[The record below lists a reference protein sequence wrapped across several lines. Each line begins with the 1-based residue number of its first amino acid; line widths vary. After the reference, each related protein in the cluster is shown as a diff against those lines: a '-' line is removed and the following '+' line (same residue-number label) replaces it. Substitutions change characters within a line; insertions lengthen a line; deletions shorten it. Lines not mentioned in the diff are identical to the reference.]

1 MQPRINHLSG
11 FSATLVIRK
20 AGWGAINMAEAT
32 APVLPETMQAIG
44 FAAPGGPDVLAVEQ
58 TDRPTLKSDDVL
70 IKVAYAGVNRPD
82 CIQRAGHYPA
92 PPGASPILG
101 LEVAGEVVAVGSDV
115 PAEMLGARVAALT
128 PGGGY
133 AEYCTAPWQHCLP
146 VPDGMDLKAAAALP
160 ETLFTVW
167 HNVFERG
174 MAKDGETLLV
184 HGGTSGIGTMAI
196 MLAKAF
202 DIEVIVTCG
211 DEAKCEAARKVGAD
225 LAINYR
231 EQDFVEAIKEHTGGK
246 GVNVVLDMV
255 SGDYVPRNL
264 QCLAEDGRHVTIA
277 VLGGAKAELFIPMV
291 MMRRLTLTGSTL
303 RPRSDAF
310 KAALADEIA
319 ANAWPLFTSGELAPI
334 MDETFPLAEAAAAH
348 ARMEAGEHIGKI
360 VLEVGGD

>member
-1 MQPRINHLSG
+1 MN
-11 FSATLVIRK
+11 
-20 AGWGAINMAEAT
+20 
-32 APVLPETMQAIG
+32 AIG
-44 FAAPGGPDVLAVEQ
+44 FEAPGGPEVLAIGQ
-58 TDRPTLKSDDVL
+58 TDLPKVRPDDVL
-70 IKVAYAGVNRPD
+70 IKVAFAGVNRPD

-101 LEVAGEVVAVGSDV
+101 LEVAGEIVAVGNEV
-115 PAEMLGARVAALT
+115 PPEMIGQSVAALT

-133 AEYCTAPWQHCLP
+133 AQYCAAPWQHCLP
-146 VPDGMDLKAAAALP
+146 VPADMDLKAAAALP

-174 MAKDGETLLV
+174 LARDGERLLV

-211 DEAKCEAARKVGAD
+211 DEAKCEAARNVGAD
-225 LAINYR
+225 LAINYK
-231 EQDFVEAIKEHTGGK
+231 ETDFVEAVKEHTGGA
-246 GVNVVLDMV
+246 GVNIVLDMV

-277 VLGGAKAELFIPMV
+277 VLGGAKAELFMPMV

-319 ANAWPLFTSGELAPI
+319 ANVWPLFTNGELSPI
-334 MDETFPLAEAAAAH
+334 MDQTFPLAEAAAAH

-360 VLEVGGD
+360 VLEVDYG